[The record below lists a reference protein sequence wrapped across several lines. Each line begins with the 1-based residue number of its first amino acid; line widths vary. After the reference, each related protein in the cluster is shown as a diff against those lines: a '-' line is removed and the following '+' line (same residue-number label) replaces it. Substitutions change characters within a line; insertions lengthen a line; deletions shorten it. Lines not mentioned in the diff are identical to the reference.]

1 MYLSY
6 KIAAL
11 AAGFAVGMMF
21 NPLIGVIFAF
31 LGYIIPD
38 KVIEQRNRE
47 DNQKMLGSIM
57 NIYDVMLLQI
67 NSGEYITQVLVDAY
81 RVSTHP
87 RLKMALMELTGDIV
101 STNDTVL
108 SMEMFDGK
116 FDNENIHNLVV
127 LVKQLTETGSVAGL
141 LGDIKKR
148 LEKLQE
154 SYNSNERTR
163 INRLIAAC
171 TAAIAVAGLAVLG
184 YAFAVGIADSAK
196 LLL

>member
-1 MYLSY
+1 
-6 KIAAL
+6 
-11 AAGFAVGMMF
+11 
-21 NPLIGVIFAF
+21 
-31 LGYIIPD
+31 
-38 KVIEQRNRE
+38 
-47 DNQKMLGSIM
+47 
-57 NIYDVMLLQI
+57 
-67 NSGEYITQVLVDAY
+67 
-81 RVSTHP
+81 
-87 RLKMALMELTGDIV
+87 
-101 STNDTVL
+101 
-108 SMEMFDGK
+108 MEMFDGK

>member
-1 MYLSY
+1 MLFRS
-6 KIAAL
+6 AL

-67 NSGEYITQVLVDAY
+67 NSGEYITQVLVYAY

>member
-1 MYLSY
+1 M
-6 KIAAL
+6 
-11 AAGFAVGMMF
+11 
-21 NPLIGVIFAF
+21 GVILAV